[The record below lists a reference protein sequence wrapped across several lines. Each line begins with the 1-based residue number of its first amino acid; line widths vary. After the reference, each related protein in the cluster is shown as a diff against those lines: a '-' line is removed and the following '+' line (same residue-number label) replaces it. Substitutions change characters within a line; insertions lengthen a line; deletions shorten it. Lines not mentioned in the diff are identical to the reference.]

1 VSAARGGMSAL
12 VEAASGYYRGGGMAA
27 WYFVRGKLRGDP
39 LYGALL
45 TKGLLSGRARIV
57 DLGCRQGLLGAW
69 LLAARSLHA
78 GELGERWPE
87 EWPAPPALRSYCGID
102 LNGRETRRGAHA
114 FASLPPET
122 IRIVHGDIRDV
133 DYPPTDAVVIADVLH
148 YIDYPSQEAILRRVR
163 SVLSPRGL
171 LLLRVGDAAAGVGF
185 TLSKALDQAVELA
198 RRGRLERL
206 YCRPLAEWQAL
217 LARIGFHTRAL
228 PMSQGTPFA
237 NHLLVCEG
245 AA

>member
-1 VSAARGGMSAL
+1 MNGVWDMSAL
-12 VEAASGYYRGGGMAA
+12 VDAASDYYRTGGMAS

-45 TKGLLSGRARIV
+45 AKGLLSGRARIV

-69 LLAARSLHA
+69 LLAARSLHV
-78 GELGERWPE
+78 GELRAGWPE
-87 EWPAPPALRSYCGID
+87 EWPAPPALRSYFGID
-102 LNGRETRRGAHA
+102 LNGRETQRGARA

-133 DYPPTDAVVIADVLH
+133 EYPPADAVVITDVLH
-148 YIDYPSQEAILRRVR
+148 YIDYLSQEAILSRVR
-163 SVLSPRGL
+163 SVLSPGGL

-185 TLSKALDQAVELA
+185 ALSKALDQAVELM

-217 LARIGFHTRAL
+217 LARVGFRTRAL

-237 NHLLVCEG
+237 NHLLLAEG
-245 AA
+245 SA